1 MEKDVKSAESSRET
15 TPTTQ
20 TSTQEPDDANLVAD
34 VEILSTLGG
43 NEDILQDLVSAENW
57 KQ

>member
-1 MEKDVKSAESSRET
+1 METDVKSAESSRAT
-15 TPTTQ
+15 
-20 TSTQEPDDANLVAD
+20 TSTQEPDDANLEAD

>member
-15 TPTTQ
+15 TPTTL
-20 TSTQEPDDANLVAD
+20 TSTLEPDDANLEPD